1 MKLIVGTSS
10 VRKDSLKKRMKGG
23 PHKHNANLFSM
34 ESMGATSFSDEIVK
48 SSPIGC
54 GLTKMATHDE
64 EVLENCF
71 KSAYYLAK
79 KGRPYCDFP
88 NLIELQEKQ
97 KLPKRTSCC

>member
-10 VRKDSLKKRMKGG
+10 VKKDSLEKHMKRG

-34 ESMGATSFSDEIVK
+34 ESMGASSFSDKIVK

-54 GLTKMATHDE
+54 GLTKMATHNK
-64 EVLENCF
+64 EVLENRF

-79 KGRPYCDFP
+79 KERPYSDFP
-88 NLIELQEKQ
+88 NLIELQQKQ
-97 KLPKRTSCC
+97 KLPKRTSRC